1 MAGESN
7 SIAPEKPQSVPKNAQ
22 WLGGQGAGVWFTI
35 SAEENNY
42 QIKRYSSAGNL
53 DCEGLFSIE
62 EGQFNLN
69 GPYQFTYISH
79 CAQCRIIQNNKVFV
93 FNLMNHQ

>member
-35 SAEENNY
+35 SAE
-42 QIKRYSSAGNL
+42 
-53 DCEGLFSIE
+53 
-62 EGQFNLN
+62 
-69 GPYQFTYISH
+69 
-79 CAQCRIIQNNKVFV
+79 
-93 FNLMNHQ
+93 